1 MSRVS
6 VVLIAFIALLCIAPL
21 ANVCDAQVIT
31 GTILGT
37 VSDESKAALPGVTL
51 TMKNL
56 DTGETRTVTTDLGGK
71 YRAPNLGLGRYEV
84 RAELVRDG
92 RTVTETKRV
101 IVKAGEEVRATFN
114 DMSAV
119 STARAQAGK

>member
-1 MSRVS
+1 MLAV
-6 VVLIAFIALLCIAPL
+6 AGAPAEAKL
-21 ANVCDAQVIT
+21 YIDDQLMKT
-31 GTILGT
+31 SSERRTFQT
-37 VSDESKAALPGVTL
+37 PTL
-51 TMKNL
+51 EK
-56 DTGETRTVTTDLGGK
+56 GQA
-71 YRAPNLGLGRYEV
+71 YYYEV